1 MARTASRAWGF
12 GCGGYDRDFRA
23 GPLDFRTRFGDDS
36 NGRDAFHLLR
46 GAGVDALDAR
56 MGVRAGEK
64 AGKEKA
70 LRIKIGRI
78 LCPAAGFVGSV
89 QAADALAD
97 DLSFSILRARSN

>member
-1 MARTASRAWGF
+1 MARTASRAWWL

-23 GPLDFRTRFGDDS
+23 RPLDFRTGLGDDS

-56 MGVRAGEK
+56 MSVRAGEK

-70 LRIKIGRI
+70 CGFRSDGYFARPLD
-78 LCPAAGFVGSV
+78 FVGSV

-97 DLSFSILRARSN
+97 DLALFRFVGQE